1 MPVPQPAAKPVIVD
15 RFVEKIVEVKVEQP
29 KVVTVEVHRDV
40 PIETVHVVELE
51 KVINHIETEHKVV
64 REYVDRIVPAPT
76 YEQYAVQKDII
87 AEKIVNVKSI
97 ETKQVP
103 QIQVVEKIVEKE
115 NFTTV
120 TNTVPY
126 YEQQIQVVDRFES
139 SQVPVFTT
147 QEKIVAV
154 PEFQEKIFER
164 IVVMPQ
170 VVEVIKYVTEI
181 CETDSLGVGL
191 TVDVLEQERIYK
203 DLQGVTRRQIEILLV
218 ELRKLRGTQP
228 HLAGIIEL
236 LERYIVDFDKLAAV
250 QRIVPVERERIV
262 EKEVPRAVVVPTRD
276 SESMKNHLAHTLLI
290 EKLILELKRVK
301 KENSNVKL
309 QLDND
314 INLFFFT
321 ELYDQPGFNAG
332 GNFQDGLNNYTREA
346 IAKLNA
352 LGGNWTSD
360 HELMLTTI
368 LQERFAMAN
377 LVKQANIEVE
387 KAKAISSSNANAI
400 KELENKWLPLQKLIK
415 DKQETLNKIL
425 SNNPTLKGYP
435 DLVALAKDFDGIVT
449 GSNLYFEPLRVLETT
464 FTVGTGT
471 NWNRAVSR
479 INELEL
485 NNQELA
491 TRLFEAEKKLLGSS
505 SVDTN
510 AQYTLNALKSEN
522 ARLVKEIDTL
532 KRTNSTLNISGG
544 QGFSQSNEA
553 NEARLRQ
560 SNARI
565 QELELQLKTANSRI
579 ADLESQLRSASLR
592 VQEVESQLKA
602 STLRVQEVES
612 QLKSAKEIRSS
623 AASDTNQLVDSKYSS
638 SSSNVNV
645 TKSAYEAPN
654 YASSSQY
661 SVDSSSSGLTSSG
674 VRQSANVN
682 YIQPSGSTYATGGTS
697 AYQSSTK
704 LTTTTQNTPSS
715 TYATTTNT
723 TGNTTTT
730 TTTYGSSSGARTS
743 SYGLTGTTGLTTGTT
758 GSSSSSYGVS
768 GSTGLSS
775 SNYGTSGALYGTSG
789 ASGLSSSGYGSTTT
803 TTGGPT
809 YGTTGISSQYGATG
823 TGASVTGASGS
834 YSSSVSSSLSN
845 SGLRQSGTNYTFQTK
860 KF

>member
-1 MPVPQPAAKPVIVD
+1 M
-15 RFVEKIVEVKVEQP
+15 RVEQP

-76 YEQYAVQKDII
+76 YEQYAVQKDIVT
-87 AEKIVNVKSI
+87 EKIVGVTTT

-103 QIQVVEKIVEKE
+103 QIQIVEKIVTKE

-120 TNTVPY
+120 TDTVPY

-147 QEKIVAV
+147 QERIVAV

-203 DLQGVTRRQIEILLV
+203 ELQGVTRKQIEILLV

-228 HLAGIIEL
+228 HLSGVIDL
-236 LERYIVDFDKLAAV
+236 LERYIVDFDRLAAV

-262 EKEVPRAVVVPTRD
+262 EREVPRAVVVPTRD

-301 KENSNVKL
+301 KENNNVKL

-332 GNFQDGLNNYTREA
+332 GNFQDGLNNYTKEA

-415 DKQETLNKIL
+415 DKQDTLNKIL
-425 SNNPTLKGYP
+425 NNNPTLKGYP
-435 DLVALAKDFDGIVT
+435 DLVALAKDFDGIVA
-449 GSNLYFEPLRVLETT
+449 GSNLHFEPLRVLETT

-471 NWNRAVSR
+471 NWNRAVTK

-510 AQYTLNALKSEN
+510 SQYTLNALKAEN
-522 ARLVKEIDTL
+522 ERLVKEIDNL
-532 KRTNSTLNISGG
+532 KRNNSTLNLSQG
-544 QGFSQSNEA
+544 QGSSQSHEA
-553 NEARLRQ
+553 SEARLRQ
-560 SNARI
+560 ANARI
-565 QELELQLKTANSRI
+565 QELELQLKTSNSRI
-579 ADLESQLRSASLR
+579 ADFESQLRSANLR

-612 QLKSAKEIRSS
+612 QLKSAKEVRSS

-638 SSSNVNV
+638 TSSNVNV
-645 TKSAYEAPN
+645 TKSAFDAPN
-654 YASSSQY
+654 YASSSVY

-674 VRQSANVN
+674 VRQSSTIN

-697 AYQSSTK
+697 AYQSSSK
-704 LTTTTQNTPSS
+704 NIPAAGTTSAS
-715 TYATTTNT
+715 TYGTTSPASTYGATTTNT

-730 TTTYGSSSGARTS
+730 TTTYGSTTGARTS
-743 SYGLTGTTGLTTGTT
+743 TYGTSGTTGTYGTSGTTGATTGLTSSTYGASGNT
-758 GSSSSSYGVS
+758 GSSSTYGATGATGLSSSSYGAS
-768 GSTGLSS
+768 GATGT
-775 SNYGTSGALYGTSG
+775 YGTSGTG
-789 ASGLSSSGYGSTTT
+789 A
-803 TTGGPT
+803 T

-823 TGASVTGASGS
+823 TGASVTGTSGASGS